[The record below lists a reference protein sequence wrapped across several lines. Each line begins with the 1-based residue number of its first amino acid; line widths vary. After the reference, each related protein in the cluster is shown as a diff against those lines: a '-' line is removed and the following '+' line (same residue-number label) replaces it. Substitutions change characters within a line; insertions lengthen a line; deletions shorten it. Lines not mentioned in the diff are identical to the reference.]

1 MITTLFINT
10 DSRDVRVQHQAT
22 VRQLQQISRVWRF
35 AVPTHFRLKHLLI
48 VNTAGNVRTH

>member
-10 DSRDVRVQHQAT
+10 DSRDVRVLRVQHQAT

-48 VNTAGNVRTH
+48 VNTAS

>member
-48 VNTAGNVRTH
+48 VNTAS